1 VTDLH
6 IGLNLKNRM
15 EQHQG
20 SNVRLKQRGHAAVDS

>member
-1 VTDLH
+1 
-6 IGLNLKNRM
+6 M